1 MNDLH
6 AIFLSPKRKKV
17 VDKTSFCHILKL
29 GGIAIQQQVVKTT
42 YKVIS
47 RKGGY
52 HDWEEIS
59 EYVGKD
65 PKMVR
70 EEPDEF
76 RLTDLKI
83 VFEDG
88 KFFFADYGV
97 SDKIWPQGIVKIKV
111 MRDFSGTEILEVA
124 PENAI
129 EINHIEIQKQE
140 PIKA

>member
-1 MNDLH
+1 MK
-6 AIFLSPKRKKV
+6 S
-17 VDKTSFCHILKL
+17 

-52 HDWEEIS
+52 RDWEEIS

-65 PKMVR
+65 PKMVT
-70 EEPDEF
+70 EKPDDL

-88 KFFFADYGV
+88 TFFFADYGV
-97 SDKIWPQGIVKIKV
+97 SDKVWPQGIVKVKV
-111 MRDFSGTEILEVA
+111 KRDFSGTEVLEVA
-124 PENAI
+124 PQNGA
-129 EINHIEIQKQE
+129 EINHLEIQNQE
-140 PIKA
+140 SIPA

>member
-1 MNDLH
+1 MPFFISE
-6 AIFLSPKRKKV
+6 AQKV
-17 VDKTSFCHILKL
+17 VDKTSFCHILKS
-29 GGIAIQQQVVKTT
+29 GGVAIQQQVVKTT
-42 YKVIS
+42 NKVIS
-47 RKGGY
+47 KKGGY
-52 HDWEEIS
+52 LDWEEIS

-88 KFFFADYGV
+88 KFFFADYGA
-97 SDKIWPQGIVKIKV
+97 SDKVWPQGIVKVKV
-111 MRDFSGTEILEVA
+111 KRDFSGTEILEVA
-124 PENAI
+124 PQNGA

-140 PIKA
+140 PIPA